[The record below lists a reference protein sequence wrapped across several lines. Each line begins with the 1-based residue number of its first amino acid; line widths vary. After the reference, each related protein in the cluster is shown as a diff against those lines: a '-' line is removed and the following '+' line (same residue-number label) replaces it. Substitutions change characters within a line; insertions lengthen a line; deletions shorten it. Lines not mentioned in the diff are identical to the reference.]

1 MSFAIRFTAV
11 NDVDFS
17 ALFLLYPSGI
27 VKFVLRDSAPLI
39 RATTRE
45 IAARIAHASV
55 AACLTTLPT

>member
-1 MSFAIRFTAV
+1 M

-17 ALFLLYPSGI
+17 ALFYLTFSGKA
-27 VKFVLRDSAPLI
+27 KFVLRDSAPLI
-39 RATTRE
+39 KATTRE

>member
-1 MSFAIRFTAV
+1 M
-11 NDVDFS
+11 NDVDYS
-17 ALFLLYPSGI
+17 ALFYLTFSGI

>member
-1 MSFAIRFTAV
+1 MYRYLGTVESYDGIDIR
-11 NDVDFS
+11 
-17 ALFLLYPSGI
+17 YEKREI

-39 RATTRE
+39 KATTRE